1 MAGCRSGREQLCYPA
16 LLRCCRQLDS
26 GTAAPESTTS
36 QGPAEELPLLKR
48 TIATA
53 VVLLLS
59 AVSADAQYF
68 GRNKVQYDRFQ
79 FAILETEHFDV
90 YYYAEERSAAEVA
103 AQLAERWY
111 ERLSRAFDHSF
122 TRRQPIILYA
132 SHAHFTQTSILPGNI
147 PEGVGGFTDHLAGRV
162 VLPFAAGLG
171 ETDHVLGHELVHAF
185 QRDILRKQG
194 RSLSLLPLWFSEGMA
209 EYVSVGVPRDPDA
222 SAVDAPRARL
232 DANTRM
238 WLRDASAS
246 HRVPTLAQLRDPKWF
261 PYRYGQAVW
270 AFLAERYGA
279 DVVKRAIDARTAR
292 NAIARLEQATGQ
304 SERDL
309 TAGWRDYVASVAG
322 DIIVNEAAA
331 LPRLVGGTAG
341 EGRLNVGPSLSPDG
355 RLLVFMS
362 ERDGH
367 AVDVFLADAS
377 TGAVLR
383 TLVKTATDPHFDAL
397 QFIESAGA
405 WDSTS
410 RRFVLA
416 TVSDGRPLLTL
427 FDMPSGHVLRRIAVP
442 EVDQIFTPAWSPDG
456 ARIAFSGMKG
466 GVTDIYTIELSD
478 GQVRALTSDLYSDLQ
493 PAWSPAGTEIA
504 FTSDRFTSSAE
515 HLEFGRYTLGAIAW
529 PSGDVT
535 PLASSVTGKNV
546 NPQWCA
552 HGECLY
558 FVSDDSGVSNVYRL
572 DRETLD
578 VTRVTDEQIGVSGI
592 TALSPAISIG
602 AGGQRIAMS
611 VYSRGAFEIRALDVP
626 RASFAP
632 ARTAVAHTSPRP
644 QAVAATVRPAFQSR
658 RYRPSL
664 SLVSFGQPYLS
675 AGGGAFGSFFRAGVA
690 FRVGDLF
697 GEQSL
702 DTAVQVGTKAS
713 DFAVETSYINR
724 RSRWNWGV
732 TGAQVP
738 WIVNGNV
745 ATRTAQNAAGQPVV
759 LRESLLDR
767 QQHRQVSGVAIYPLS
782 RARRIEMSAGVDAVS
797 FSRQVTTTTFSA
809 STFRRIGETTTLS
822 PSARSATSFVT
833 AAALVHDTTVFGA
846 TGPTMGERYRASI
859 GAMVGDLMVT
869 TASGDY
875 RRYFAP
881 LDRLTIATRVQQ
893 VSRLG
898 GDAADPRLLPLVWSP
913 RDIVRGYTRDAV
925 AERAS
930 QVSIVNVEARTP
942 LAALIGHTV
951 GERLLPIGLFAFSDW
966 GRFAAPQTLAL
977 ASATRQLWS
986 AGFGAR
992 VNAAGFV
999 FEFNGARPLTRTT
1012 GWHFVVNFRPGF

>member
-1 MAGCRSGREQLCYPA
+1 MLSSTSA
-16 LLRCCRQLDS
+16 LLPATRLRNGSAEIHDKP
-26 GTAAPESTTS
+26 GAPV
-36 QGPAEELPLLKR
+36 EELPLLKR

-53 VVLLLS
+53 VALLLS

-79 FAILETEHFDV
+79 FAILETEHFDI

-111 ERLSRAFDHSF
+111 ERLSLALDHTF

-132 SHAHFTQTSILPGNI
+132 SHAHFTQTSILPGTI

-209 EYVSVGVPRDPDA
+209 EYLSVLPRDPDGTGVG
-222 SAVDAPRARL
+222 SQPARL

-246 HRVPTLAQLRDPKWF
+246 QRVPTLAQLRDPKWF

-270 AFLAERYGA
+270 AFLAERHGA
-279 DVVKRAIDARTAR
+279 DVVKRALGARTAR

-322 DIIVNEAAA
+322 DTSVDEAAA

-367 AVDVFLADAS
+367 AVDVFVADAS
-377 TGAVLR
+377 TGTVLR

-410 RRFVLA
+410 RQFVLA
-416 TVSDGRPLLTL
+416 TVSDGRPLLTV
-427 FDMPSGHVLRRIAVP
+427 FEMPSGRVLRRIAVP
-442 EVDQIFTPAWSPDG
+442 DVDQIFTPAWSPDG

-466 GVTDIYTIELSD
+466 GVTDIYTIELSG

-493 PAWSPAGTEIA
+493 PAWSPDGTEIA

-515 HLEFGRYTLGAIAW
+515 HLEFGRYTLGSIAW

-535 PLASSVTGKNV
+535 PLVSSVTGKSV

-572 DRETLD
+572 DRETLE
-578 VTRVTDEQIGVSGI
+578 VARITDEQIGVSGV

-602 AGGQRIAMS
+602 AGGKRIAMS

-626 RASFAP
+626 HASFAP
-632 ARTAVAHTSPRP
+632 AHSAVARTSPRP
-644 QAVAATVRPAFQSR
+644 PALAATRRPAFQSR
-658 RYRPSL
+658 RYTPSL

-738 WIVNGNV
+738 WLVDGSI
-745 ATRTAQNAAGQPVV
+745 ATRNAQNAAGQPVV
-759 LRESLLDR
+759 LRESVLDR

-797 FSRQVTTTTFSA
+797 FSRQVTTTTYSA
-809 STFRRIGETTTLS
+809 STFRRIGESTTLS
-822 PSARSATSFVT
+822 PSARRATSFVT
-833 AAALVHDTTVFGA
+833 ATALVHDTTVFGA

-859 GAMVGDLMVT
+859 GGTVGDLMVT

-881 LDRLTIATRVQQ
+881 YDQLTIATRVQQ

-898 GDAADPRLLPLVWSP
+898 RDVADPRVLPLVWSP

-930 QVSIVNVEARTP
+930 QVSIVNLEARTP
-942 LAALIGHTV
+942 LSALIGR
-951 GERLLPIGLFAFSDW
+951 GAGQRLLPIDLFAFSDW
-966 GRFAAPQTLAL
+966 GRFAAPKTLDLPA
-977 ASATRQLWS
+977 ASRQLWS

>member
-1 MAGCRSGREQLCYPA
+1 M
-16 LLRCCRQLDS
+16 
-26 GTAAPESTTS
+26 
-36 QGPAEELPLLKR
+36 LKR
-48 TIATA
+48 SIATA
-53 VVLLLS
+53 VALLLS

-68 GRNKVQYDRFQ
+68 GRNKVQYDRFD
-79 FAILETEHFDV
+79 FAILETEHFDL
-90 YYYAEERSAAEVA
+90 YYYAEERTAAEVA

-111 ERLSRAFDHSF
+111 DRLSHALDYTF

-194 RSLSLLPLWFSEGMA
+194 RSLALLPLWFSEGMA
-209 EYVSVGVPRDPDA
+209 EYLSVGLPRDPDPT
-222 SAVDAPRARL
+222 AVGAPHVRL

-246 HRVPTLAQLRDPKWF
+246 HRVPTLAQLRDPRWF
-261 PYRYGQAVW
+261 PYRFGQAVW

-279 DVVKRAIDARTAR
+279 DVVKRALGARTAR

-309 TAGWRDYVASVAG
+309 TTGWRDYVASIASE
-322 DIIVNEAAA
+322 IVVDASSV
-331 LPRLVGGTAG
+331 PPLVGGTPRQ
-341 EGRLNVGPSLSPDG
+341 GRLNVGPSLSPDG
-355 RLLVFMS
+355 RLLVFLS

-397 QFIESAGA
+397 QFIDSAGA
-405 WDSTS
+405 WDYTS

-427 FDMPSGHVLRRIAVP
+427 FDMPSGRVLRRIAVP

-466 GVTDIYTIELSD
+466 GVSDIYTIELAD
-478 GQVRALTSDLYSDLQ
+478 EQVRALTSDVYSDLQ
-493 PAWSPAGTEIA
+493 PAWSPTGAEIA
-504 FTSDRFTSSAE
+504 FASDRFTSSAE
-515 HLEFGRYTLGAIAW
+515 QLEFGRYTLGAITW

-535 PLASSVTGKNV
+535 PLAGSPTGKNV

-552 HGECLY
+552 HGECVY

-578 VTRVTDEQIGVSGI
+578 VTRVTDERIGVSGI

-602 AGGQRIAMS
+602 AGGKRIAMS
-611 VYSRGAFEIRALDVP
+611 VYSHGAFEIHSLDVP
-626 RASFAP
+626 GASYA
-632 ARTAVAHTSPRP
+632 AAHTSVANASA
-644 QAVAATVRPAFQSR
+644 QSAVAATTRAAFQSR
-658 RYRPSL
+658 PYTPSL
-664 SLVSFGQPYLS
+664 SLFSFGQPYLT

-702 DTAVQVGTKAS
+702 DTAVQVGTKAR
-713 DFAVETSYINR
+713 DLAVETAYINR

-732 TGAQVP
+732 TGAQIP
-738 WIVNGNV
+738 WVVDTSV
-745 ATRTAQNAAGQPVV
+745 ATRTAQDAAGQPTV
-759 LRESLLDR
+759 LRESVFDR
-767 QQHRQVSGVAIYPLS
+767 QQHRQLSGVAIYPLS
-782 RARRIEMSAGVDAVS
+782 RARRIEMHAGVDAVS
-797 FSRQVTTTTFSA
+797 FLRQVTTTTYSG
-809 STFRRIGETTTLS
+809 TTYRRIGESTSLS
-822 PSARSATSFVT
+822 PSARSATSLMT
-833 AAALVHDTTVFGA
+833 GAALVHDTTVFGA

-859 GAMVGDLMVT
+859 GATVGGLMVT

-881 LDRLTIATRVQQ
+881 DDRLTIATRLQH

-898 GDAADPRLLPLVWSP
+898 RDVADPRLLPLVWSP
-913 RDIVRGYTRDAV
+913 REIVRGYTRDGV

-930 QVSIVNVEARTP
+930 HISIVNLEARTP
-942 LAALIGHTV
+942 LAALIGRPV
-951 GERLLPIGLFAFSDW
+951 GERLLPVSLFAFSDW
-966 GRFAAPQTLAL
+966 ARFAAPPTLAL
-977 ASATRQLWS
+977 APASRQLWS

-1012 GWHFVVNFRPGF
+1012 GWHFVVNFRPGY

>member
-1 MAGCRSGREQLCYPA
+1 M
-16 LLRCCRQLDS
+16 
-26 GTAAPESTTS
+26 
-36 QGPAEELPLLKR
+36 LKQ

-53 VVLLLS
+53 VALLLLS
-59 AVSADAQYF
+59 AMSADAQYF
-68 GRNKVQYDRFQ
+68 GRNKVQYDRFE
-79 FAILETEHFDV
+79 FAILETAHFDI

-103 AQLAERWY
+103 ARMAERWY
-111 ERLSRAFDHSF
+111 ERLSQALDHTF

-132 SHAHFTQTSILPGNI
+132 SHSHFTQTSILPGTI

-185 QRDILRKQG
+185 QRDILRKHG
-194 RSLSLLPLWFSEGMA
+194 SSLSLLPLWFSEGMA
-209 EYVSVGVPRDPDA
+209 EYLSVGLPRDPDGA
-222 SAVDAPRARL
+222 TVHSARPRL

-238 WLRDASAS
+238 WLRDASVS
-246 HRVPTLAQLRDPKWF
+246 QKVPTLAQLRDPKWF

-279 DVVKRAIDARTAR
+279 DVVKRALVVRTAR
-292 NAIARLEQATGQ
+292 DAIARLAQATGQ
-304 SERDL
+304 SESDL
-309 TAGWRDYVASVAG
+309 TSGWRDYVARVAG
-322 DIIVNEAAA
+322 DVVVDEAAA
-331 LPRLVGGTAG
+331 LPRLVGGTAS
-341 EGRLNVGPSLSPDG
+341 EGKLNVGPSLSPDG

-377 TGAVLR
+377 TGEVLR

-410 RRFVLA
+410 HRFVLA

-427 FDMPSGHVLRRIAVP
+427 FEMPSGRVLRRIAVP

-466 GVTDIYTIELSD
+466 GVTDIYTIELTD
-478 GQVRALTSDLYSDLQ
+478 GQVRALTSDVYSDLQ

-504 FTSDRFTSSAE
+504 FTSDRFTSSAAQ
-515 HLEFGRYTLGAIAW
+515 LEFGRYTLGTIAW
-529 PSGDVT
+529 PSGNVT
-535 PLASSVTGKNV
+535 SLGSSGTGKSV

-552 HGECLY
+552 HGECVY

-572 DRETLD
+572 DRETLE

-602 AGGQRIAMS
+602 AGGKRIAMS

-632 ARTAVAHTSPRP
+632 ARTAVAQSSLPSLG
-644 QAVAATVRPAFQSR
+644 VAETGQPLFQSR
-658 RYRPSL
+658 RYKPSL
-664 SLVSFGQPYLS
+664 SLVQFGQPYLT
-675 AGGGAFGSFFRAGVA
+675 AGGGAFGSYFRAGVA

-697 GEQSL
+697 GEQSV
-702 DTAVQVGTKAS
+702 DTAVQIGAKAS
-713 DFAVETSYINR
+713 DFAVESSYINR

-738 WIVNGNV
+738 WIVDASV
-745 ATRTAQNAAGQPVV
+745 ATRNAQNADGQQVV
-759 LRESLLDR
+759 LRESFLDR
-767 QQHRQVSGVAIYPLS
+767 QQHRQVSALTLYPLS
-782 RARRIEMSAGVDAVS
+782 RARRIEISAGVDAVS
-797 FSRQVTTTTFSA
+797 FSRQVTTQTFSA
-809 STFRRIGETTTLS
+809 STFRRIGESTS
-822 PSARSATSFVT
+822 ESSSARNATSFVT
-833 AAALVHDTTVFGA
+833 AAALVHDTTVFDA
-846 TGPTMGERYRASI
+846 TGPTMGQRYRASI

-881 LDRLTIATRVQQ
+881 SDRLTIAARIQQ

-898 GDAADPRLLPLVWSP
+898 RDAADPRLLPLVWTP
-913 RDIVRGYTRDAV
+913 RDIVRGYTRDSV

-930 QVSIVNVEARTP
+930 HVSIVNLEARTP
-942 LAALIGHTV
+942 LAAIIGRTA
-951 GERLLPIGLFAFSDW
+951 GDALLPVSLFAFSDW

-977 ASATRQLWS
+977 ASASRQLWS

-999 FEFNGARPLTRTT
+999 FEFNGARTLSPAA

>member
-1 MAGCRSGREQLCYPA
+1 M
-16 LLRCCRQLDS
+16 
-26 GTAAPESTTS
+26 
-36 QGPAEELPLLKR
+36 LKQ

-53 VVLLLS
+53 VALLLLS
-59 AVSADAQYF
+59 AVSTDAQYF
-68 GRNKVQYDRFQ
+68 GRNKVQYDRFE
-79 FAILETEHFDV
+79 FAILETTHFDV

-103 AQLAERWY
+103 ARMAERWY
-111 ERLSRAFDHSF
+111 ERLSQALDHTF

-132 SHAHFTQTSILPGNI
+132 SHSHFTQTSILPGTI

-185 QRDILRKQG
+185 QRDILRKHG
-194 RSLSLLPLWFSEGMA
+194 SSLTLLPLWFSEGMA
-209 EYVSVGVPRDPDA
+209 EYLSVGLPRDPDGTT
-222 SAVDAPRARL
+222 VDSSRPHL
-232 DANTRM
+232 DTNTRM

-246 HRVPTLAQLRDPKWF
+246 QKVPTLAQLRDPKWF

-279 DVVKRAIDARTAR
+279 DVVKRALVTRNARD
-292 NAIARLEQATGQ
+292 AIARLAQATGQ
-304 SERDL
+304 SESDL
-309 TAGWRDYVASVAG
+309 TSGWRDYVDRVAG
-322 DIIVNEAAA
+322 DIVVDEAAA
-331 LPRLVGGTAG
+331 LPRLVGGTAS
-341 EGRLNVGPSLSPDG
+341 EGKLNVGPSLSPDG

-377 TGAVLR
+377 TGEVLR

-410 RRFVLA
+410 QRFVLA

-427 FDMPSGHVLRRIAVP
+427 FEMPSGRVLRRIAVP

-466 GVTDIYTIELSD
+466 GVTDIYTIELTD
-478 GQVRALTSDLYSDLQ
+478 GQVRALTSDVYSDLQ

-529 PSGDVT
+529 PSGNVT
-535 PLASSVTGKNV
+535 PLGSSGTGKSV
-546 NPQWCA
+546 NPQWCTR
-552 HGECLY
+552 GECVY

-572 DRETLD
+572 DRETLE

-602 AGGQRIAMS
+602 AGGKRIAMS

-632 ARTAVAHTSPRP
+632 ARTAVAQSSLPSLGVVETGQP
-644 QAVAATVRPAFQSR
+644 VFQSR
-658 RYRPSL
+658 RYKRSL
-664 SLVSFGQPYLS
+664 SLVQFGQPYLT
-675 AGGGAFGSFFRAGVA
+675 AGGGAFGSYFRAGVA

-702 DTAVQVGTKAS
+702 DTAVQIGMKAT

-732 TGAQVP
+732 TGVQVP
-738 WIVNGNV
+738 WIVGASV
-745 ATRTAQNAAGQPVV
+745 ATRNAQNADGQQVV

-767 QQHRQVSGVAIYPLS
+767 QQHRQLSGVAIYPLS
-782 RARRIEMSAGVDAVS
+782 RARRIEMSAGVDAAS
-797 FSRQVTTTTFSA
+797 FSRQVTTQTFSA
-809 STFRRIGETTTLS
+809 STFRRIGESTS
-822 PSARSATSFVT
+822 DSSSARNATSFVT
-833 AAALVHDTTVFGA
+833 AAALVHDTTVFDA

-859 GAMVGDLMVT
+859 GAMVGDLQVT

-881 LDRLTIATRVQQ
+881 SDRLTIAARVQQ

-898 GDAADPRLLPLVWSP
+898 PDAADPRLLPLVWTP
-913 RDIVRGYTRDAV
+913 RDIVRGYTRDSV

-930 QVSIVNVEARTP
+930 HVSIVNLEARTP
-942 LAALIGHTV
+942 LAAIIGRTA
-951 GERLLPIGLFAFSDW
+951 GDRLLPVSLFVFSDW

-977 ASATRQLWS
+977 PSASRQLWS

-992 VNAAGFV
+992 LNAAGFV
-999 FEFNGARPLTRTT
+999 FEFNGARTLSPAP

>member
-1 MAGCRSGREQLCYPA
+1 V
-16 LLRCCRQLDS
+16 
-26 GTAAPESTTS
+26 
-36 QGPAEELPLLKR
+36 LKR

-68 GRNKVQYDRFQ
+68 GRNKVQYDRFE
-79 FAILETEHFDV
+79 FSILETEHFDI
-90 YYYAEERSAAEVA
+90 YYYAEERSAAELA
-103 AQLAERWY
+103 ARMAERWY
-111 ERLSRAFDHSF
+111 ERLSLALDHTF

-132 SHAHFTQTSILPGNI
+132 SHAHFTQTTILPGTI

-209 EYVSVGVPRDPDA
+209 EYLSVGVPTDRTGA
-222 SAVDAPRARL
+222 AVDSHRARL

-246 HRVPTLAQLRDPKWF
+246 NRVPTLAQLRDPKWF

-279 DVVKRAIDARTAR
+279 DVVTRAMAARTAS

-304 SERDL
+304 LERDL
-309 TAGWRDYVASVAG
+309 TSGWRDYVTRVAG
-322 DIIVNEAAA
+322 DIVVDEAAV
-331 LPRLVGGTAG
+331 LPRLVGGTEH
-341 EGRLNVGPSLSPDG
+341 EGRLNVAPSLSPDG

-367 AVDVFLADAS
+367 AVDVFVADAS
-377 TGAVLR
+377 TGEVLR
-383 TLVKTATDPHFDAL
+383 TLVRTATDPHFDAL
-397 QFIESAGA
+397 QFVESAGA

-427 FDMPSGHVLRRIAVP
+427 FDMPSGRVVRRIPVP
-442 EVDQIFTPAWSPDG
+442 DVDQIFTPAWSPDG
-456 ARIAFSGMKG
+456 MRIAFSGMKG
-466 GVTDIYTIELSD
+466 GVTDIYTIELAD
-478 GQVRALTSDLYSDLQ
+478 GQIRALTSDVYSDLQ

-515 HLEFGRYTLGAIAW
+515 QLEFGRYTLGTIAW
-529 PSGDVT
+529 PSGAVT
-535 PLASSVTGKNV
+535 PLGSSGSGKSV

-552 HGECLY
+552 KGECVY

-572 DRETLD
+572 DRETLE
-578 VTRVTDEQIGVSGI
+578 VSRVTDEQIGVSGI

-602 AGGQRIAMS
+602 AGGKRIAMS
-611 VYSRGAFEIRALDVP
+611 VYSRGAFEIRALDVT

-632 ARTAVAHTSPRP
+632 AQTAVAQSAPTPLAS
-644 QAVAATVRPAFQSR
+644 VASVQPAFPSR
-658 RYRPSL
+658 RYTPSL
-664 SLVSFGQPYLS
+664 SLVSFGQPYLT
-675 AGGGAFGSFFRAGVA
+675 AGGGPFGSFFRAGVA

-702 DTAVQVGTKAS
+702 DTAVQIGTKAS
-713 DFAVETSYINR
+713 DFAVETAYINR
-724 RSRWNWGV
+724 RSRWNWGL
-732 TGAQVP
+732 TAAQVP
-738 WIVNGNV
+738 WVVDSSV
-745 ATRTAQNAAGQPVV
+745 ATRNAQNADGQPVV
-759 LRESLLDR
+759 TRESFLDR
-767 QQHRQVSGVAIYPLS
+767 QRHRQVSALAIYPLS

-809 STFRRIGETTTLS
+809 NTFRRIGQSTTLA
-822 PSARSATSFVT
+822 PSAGNVMSFVT
-833 AAALVHDTTVFGA
+833 AAALVHDTTVFGP
-846 TGPTMGERYRASI
+846 TGPTMGQRYRASI
-859 GAMVGDLMVT
+859 GATVGDLMVT

-881 LDRLTIATRVQQ
+881 DDRLTIATRIQQ

-898 GDAADPRLLPLVWSP
+898 RDVADPRLLPLIWTP
-913 RDIVRGYTRDAV
+913 RDIVRGYNRDSV
-925 AERAS
+925 AERAAH
-930 QVSIVNVEARTP
+930 VSIVNLEARTP
-942 LAALIGHTV
+942 LSAIIGRTV
-951 GERLLPIGLFAFSDW
+951 GDSLLPVSLFAFSDW
-966 GRFAAPQTLAL
+966 ARFAAPQTLVL
-977 ASATRQLWS
+977 ASASRQLWS

-999 FEFNGARPLTRTT
+999 FEFNAARPLLNGT